1 MKIDK
6 TEMETS
12 LSYCLCGKIKL
23 KNKLKNKLLFFLLLI
38 LPGSLA
44 VAQDFKKDYNQVQDA
59 YTKLDKFY
67 CEIKI
72 KLYESHQSVKP
83 GETITSLIKKQN
95 NDFWYS
101 MGRIKMIV
109 NEKCILYIDENEKQ
123 MIYTIRDTKR
133 EMKIPN
139 QDVAAIIDSL
149 VKKSDSVVFTGSK
162 DNCKHYAIYASKA
175 LITKTELAIDR
186 ESFLIKTIEY
196 YYDPMKSPSSNKII
210 IEYSKMDT
218 APLFTDSEFSE
229 KRYAA
234 YSNKVLK
241 PLSPYVGY
249 RTSVID
255 QNGFK

>member
-1 MKIDK
+1 M
-6 TEMETS
+6 
-12 LSYCLCGKIKL
+12 
-23 KNKLKNKLLFFLLLI
+23 
-38 LPGSLA
+38 LPAALMVG
-44 VAQDFKKDYNQVQDA
+44 QDFKKDYNQVQEA
-59 YTKLDKFY
+59 YNKLDKFS

-72 KLYESHQSVKP
+72 KIYETYQSVKP
-83 GETITSLIKKQN
+83 GEIISSVIKKQK

-123 MIYTIRDTKR
+123 IIYTIRDKKR

-149 VKKSDSVVFTGSK
+149 VKKSDSIIFAGNK
-162 DNCKHYAIYASKA
+162 DNSIHYSIYASKA
-175 LITKTELAIDR
+175 LITKTDLFIDK
-186 ESFLIKTIEY
+186 ESFLVKTIEY
-196 YYDPMKSPSSNKII
+196 YYDEKKSPTSNKII

-218 APLFTDSEFSE
+218 SPVFTDSEFSE
-229 KRYAA
+229 KKYAA

-241 PLSPYVGY
+241 PLPPYVGF

-255 QNGFK
+255 QNSIK